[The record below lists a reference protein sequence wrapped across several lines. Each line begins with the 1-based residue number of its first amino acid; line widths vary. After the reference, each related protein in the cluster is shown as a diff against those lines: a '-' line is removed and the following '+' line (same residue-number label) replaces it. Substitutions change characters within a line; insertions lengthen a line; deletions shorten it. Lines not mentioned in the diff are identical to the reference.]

1 MTLLLPGAVAA
12 LVMAPTIRAQ
22 ILALAA
28 YWGLA
33 FAGLPLVGA
42 YAIFIFLIFA
52 SACALSEGGLKAAP
66 LPTEPDPA
74 PVTA

>member
-1 MTLLLPGAVAA
+1 
-12 LVMAPTIRAQ
+12 
-22 ILALAA
+22 LALAA